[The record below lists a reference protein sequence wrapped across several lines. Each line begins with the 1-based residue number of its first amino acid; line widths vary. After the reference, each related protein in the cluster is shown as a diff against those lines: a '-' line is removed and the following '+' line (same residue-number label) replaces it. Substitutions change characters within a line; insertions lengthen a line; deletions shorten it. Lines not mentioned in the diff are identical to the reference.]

1 MFEQTF
7 VNAQARSGNSW
18 TVFGTLGL
26 QTVLVA
32 VLILIPLFHPEK
44 LVTPLPGPVYFVLLH
59 QPPVPPARPDAVAP
73 TAHARSR
80 VTVWRPPGFS
90 HPVASISLAPDAPVL
105 GDFSLAGP
113 TAPFAMAG
121 QGAFVMPLAPPSAN
135 PARAAT
141 VPTAAAPLRISM
153 GAQAARLIYGPRPVY
168 PTIAVATRVQGV
180 VKLRALISRD
190 GLITNL
196 QLVSGPP
203 LLVQTA
209 MAAVQQWRYR
219 PTLLGQEP
227 VEVAT
232 EIEVRFTL
240 SQ

>member
-1 MFEQTF
+1 
-7 VNAQARSGNSW
+7 
-18 TVFGTLGL
+18 
-26 QTVLVA
+26 
-32 VLILIPLFHPEK
+32 
-44 LVTPLPGPVYFVLLH
+44 
-59 QPPVPPARPDAVAP
+59 
-73 TAHARSR
+73 
-80 VTVWRPPGFS
+80 
-90 HPVASISLAPDAPVL
+90 
-105 GDFSLAGP
+105 
-113 TAPFAMAG
+113 
-121 QGAFVMPLAPPSAN
+121 MPLAPPSAN

>member
-1 MFEQTF
+1 MFDQTF
-7 VNAQARSGNSW
+7 VNAQARSRNSW

-26 QTVLVA
+26 QTGLVA
-32 VLILIPLFHPEK
+32 LLILIPLFHPEK
-44 LVTPLPGPVYFVLLH
+44 LVAPLPSPVYFVLLH
-59 QPPVPPARPDAVAP
+59 QPPVPPAPQEAVAP
-73 TAHARSR
+73 TAQAKAR
-80 VTVWRPPGFS
+80 VAVWRPPS
-90 HPVASISLAPDAPVL
+90 LSRPVASISLAPDAPVL

-113 TAPFAMAG
+113 AAPFAMTG
-121 QGAFVMPLAPPSAN
+121 QGAFVMPLAPPSPN
-135 PARAAT
+135 PAHAPA
-141 VPTAAAPLRISM
+141 VPTTSAPLRISM
-153 GAQAARLIYGPRPVY
+153 GAQAARLIYGPRPAY
-168 PTIAVATRVQGV
+168 PPIAVATRVQGV

-240 SQ
+240 NQ